1 MSDKL
6 DIDKE
11 LLIQLATKL
20 DEYIE
25 LILKMNV
32 CDLRILDMGIKPI
45 SMNLAISPET
55 NHLRIYMVGQFDD
68 IKNLLTDYVVDIDT
82 LKDQID
88 EILDKI
94 SDNIS
99 NDGSNRFN
107 VLMSLLDDWYQ
118 GAKVSDVKDDGQE
131 SDQE

>member
-1 MSDKL
+1 MSNNMN
-6 DIDKE
+6 IDKE
-11 LLIQLATKL
+11 LLVQLATKL

-25 LILKMNV
+25 LLVKMDV
-32 CDLRILDMGIKPI
+32 CDLRIFDMGIKPI

-55 NHLRIYMVGQFDD
+55 NHLRVYVVGQWDD
-68 IKNLLTDYVVDIDT
+68 LKELMSDYVVDIDT

-94 SDNIS
+94 SENIS

-118 GAKVSDVKDDGQE
+118 NAKVGEIKDDREE

>member
-1 MSDKL
+1 MSNNVN
-6 DIDKE
+6 IDKE
-11 LLIQLATKL
+11 LLVDLATKL

-25 LILKMNV
+25 LLIKMNV
-32 CDLRILDMGIKPI
+32 CDLRIFDMGIKPI

-68 IKNLLTDYVVDIDT
+68 IKNLLTDYVVEIDT

-88 EILDKI
+88 EILDEI
-94 SDNIS
+94 SEEIKDEKVNPF
-99 NDGSNRFN
+99 D

-118 GAKVSDVKDDGQE
+118 TAKIGDVKDDGEE

>member
-11 LLIQLATKL
+11 LLVDLATKL

-25 LILKMNV
+25 LLIKMDV
-32 CDLRILDMGIKPI
+32 CDLRVLDMGIKPI
-45 SMNLAISPET
+45 SMNLAISPEN

-68 IKNLLTDYVVDIDT
+68 IKNLLTYYVVDIDT

-94 SDNIS
+94 SENIS

-118 GAKVSDVKDDGQE
+118 NAKVGEIKDDREE